1 MRIVTFSLLLLF
13 TLAAFSGCSTNPTAL
28 HRDAGTSPPAVAREF
43 RAVWVATV
51 VNIDWPSRPGL
62 TTEAQQQE
70 ARRILDSA
78 VSIGLNAVVFQ
89 VRPHCDALYASRLE
103 PWSSYLT
110 GEEGKPPAPFYDPLT
125 FWIEEAHSR
134 GLELHAWF
142 NPYRAHLTRGGPVS
156 DSCIVRRHPELVRFL
171 PDSTWWLD
179 PGDPRV
185 QDHSF
190 NVVMDVVRRY
200 DVDGIH
206 FDDYF
211 YPYGDGSFPDDTT
224 WHAYTM
230 AGGALSRN
238 DWRRSNVSTFIKRV
252 YGAIKQEKGYVK
264 FGLSPFGIW
273 RPGFPPSIA
282 GFDQYNAL
290 YADARLWLNEGWVDY
305 WSPQLYW
312 PINQIPQSYPV
323 LLGWWTQQNT
333 HQRHLWPGLFT
344 SRLNSETGLD
354 ELVNEIMVERGAVPE
369 NPGHIH
375 FSMRTFLQDS
385 SLLPAGLRRL
395 PYRIPALVPATP
407 WLGDRKPDPPL
418 MKTSIDSAAVHVT
431 WTHDHPGGIFRWV
444 SYVQYGNSWKQIIL
458 NRGDHELVIPI
469 ERPTERPAERQ
480 ADRAGLRQGD
490 TTAAPVLMER
500 LHRIELSAVD
510 RLGNESDR
518 AVWSSIP

>member
-1 MRIVTFSLLLLF
+1 MRTLSFSVIFLC
-13 TLAAFSGCSTNPTAL
+13 TLAFLSGCSTNPTADG
-28 HRDAGTSPPAVAREF
+28 RIAAQSPPAVAREF

-62 TTEAQQQE
+62 STEAQQQE

-78 VSIGLNAVVFQ
+78 ASIGLNAVVLQ
-89 VRPHCDALYASRLE
+89 VRPHCDALYASSLE
-103 PWSSYLT
+103 PWSWYLT

-125 FWIEEAHSR
+125 FWIEEAHHR

-142 NPYRAHLTRGGPVS
+142 NPYRAHLARGGPVS
-156 DSCIVRRHPELVRFL
+156 DSCIVHRHPELVRFL
-171 PDSTWWLD
+171 PDSTYWLD

-185 QDHSF
+185 QDYSF
-190 NVVMDVVRRY
+190 NVIMDVLRRY

-224 WHAYTM
+224 WHAYTA
-230 AGGALSRN
+230 AGGTLSRN
-238 DWRRSNVSTFIKRV
+238 DWRRANVNTFIKRM
-252 YGAIKQEKGYVK
+252 YEAIKKEKVYVK

-273 RPGFPPSIA
+273 RPGSPPSIA
-282 GFDQYNAL
+282 GFDQYDGL
-290 YADARLWLNEGWVDY
+290 FADARLWFNKGWMDY

-323 LLGWWTQQNT
+323 LLGWWTRENT
-333 HQRHLWPGLFT
+333 LRRHLWPGLFT

-385 SLLPAGLRRL
+385 TILPAGLRRL
-395 PYRIPALVPATP
+395 PYRTPALVPATP
-407 WLGDRKPDPPL
+407 WLGDTKPQPPRIDAR
-418 MKTSIDSAAVHVT
+418 IDSTMCHVT
-431 WTHDHPGGIFRWV
+431 WTHDRSGEIFRWV
-444 SYVQYGNSWKQIIL
+444 CYVQYGNSWKHIL
-458 NRGDHELVIPI
+458 FNRADRELAFPV
-469 ERPTERPAERQ
+469 ERPAER
-480 ADRAGLRQGD
+480 ANARQRD
-490 TTAAPVLMER
+490 TTAAPLLMER
-500 LHRIELSAVD
+500 LQRVELSAVD

-518 AVWSSIP
+518 AVWSRMP

>member
-1 MRIVTFSLLLLF
+1 MRTLSFSVILLC
-13 TLAAFSGCSTNPTAL
+13 TLAFLSGCSTNPTADG
-28 HRDAGTSPPAVAREF
+28 RIAAQSPPAVAREF

-62 TTEAQQQE
+62 STEAQQQE

-78 VSIGLNAVVFQ
+78 VSIGLNAVVLQ
-89 VRPHCDALYASRLE
+89 VRPHCDALYASPLE
-103 PWSSYLT
+103 PWSWYLT

-125 FWIEEAHSR
+125 FWIEEAHHR

-142 NPYRAHLTRGGPVS
+142 NPYRAHLARGGPVS
-156 DSCIVRRHPELVRFL
+156 DSCIVHRHPELVRFL
-171 PDSTWWLD
+171 PDSTYWLD

-185 QDHSF
+185 QDYSF
-190 NVVMDVVRRY
+190 NVIMDVLRRY

-211 YPYGDGSFPDDTT
+211 YPYGNGSFPDDTT
-224 WHAYTM
+224 WHAYTT
-230 AGGALSRN
+230 AGGTLSRN
-238 DWRRSNVSTFIKRV
+238 DWRRANVNTFIKRM
-252 YGAIKQEKGYVK
+252 YEAIKKEKVYVK

-273 RPGFPPSIA
+273 RPGSPPSIA
-282 GFDQYNAL
+282 GFDQYDGL
-290 YADARLWLNEGWVDY
+290 FADARLWLNKGWMDY

-323 LLGWWTQQNT
+323 LLGWWTRENT
-333 HQRHLWPGLFT
+333 LRRHLWPGLFT

-385 SLLPAGLRRL
+385 TILPAGLRRL
-395 PYRIPALVPATP
+395 PYRTPALVPATP
-407 WLGDRKPDPPL
+407 WLGDTKPQPPRIDAR
-418 MKTSIDSAAVHVT
+418 IDSAMCHVT
-431 WTHDHPGGIFRWV
+431 WTHDRAGEIFRWV
-444 SYVQYGNSWKQIIL
+444 CYVQYGNSWKHIL
-458 NRGDHELVIPI
+458 FNRNDRELAFPV
-469 ERPTERPAERQ
+469 ERPAER
-480 ADRAGLRQGD
+480 ANARQRD
-490 TTAAPVLMER
+490 TTAAPLLMER
-500 LHRIELSAVD
+500 LQRVELSAVD

-518 AVWSSIP
+518 AVWSRMP